1 MFTSELTNWGTTL
14 AEDFLTVSLYV
25 PYMFLYVP
33 YIFSI
38 YVPYIFLYFPYI
50 FLYFPIC
57 SYIFLYIFSLYFPM
71 YYTPFIMKSHV
82 LHTFHHEIFWALQ
95 PRQPAR
101 AWYITTLP
109 SLQPMTTLFCLRQK
123 WLGHAWPQWHGKLR

>member
-1 MFTSELTNWGTTL
+1 MFPIC
-14 AEDFLTVSLYV
+14 SLYV
-25 PYMFLYVP
+25 P
-33 YIFSI
+33 I
-38 YVPYIFLYFPYI
+38 YSLYFPYI
-50 FLYFPIC
+50 FPIF
-57 SYIFLYIFSLYFPM
+57 SYIFPIFSYIFQYVPYIFPI
-71 YYTPFIMKSHV
+71 FSHV

-123 WLGHAWPQWHGKLR
+123 WLGHAWPQWHGKLC